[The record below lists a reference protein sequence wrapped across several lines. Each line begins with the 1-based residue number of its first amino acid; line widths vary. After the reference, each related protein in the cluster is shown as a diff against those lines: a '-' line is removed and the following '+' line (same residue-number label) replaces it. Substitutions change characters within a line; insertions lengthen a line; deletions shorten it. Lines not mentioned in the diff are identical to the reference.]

1 MARLVTKFKYLKPD
15 QDFTKAS
22 MCGRV
27 HAYLWDTSILAG
39 AIRSKS
45 QNIYMFALLA
55 NLSVY
60 EFLQTFLI
68 RLDWLAITNYNK
80 SGLLCR
86 FEGFTW
92 TNIRSK
98 RIRYRKH

>member
-27 HAYLWDTSILAG
+27 HAYLWDTNILAG

-45 QNIYMFALLA
+45 QNMYMFALLA
-55 NLSVY
+55 D
-60 EFLQTFLI
+60 LQ
-68 RLDWLAITNYNK
+68 
-80 SGLLCR
+80 
-86 FEGFTW
+86 
-92 TNIRSK
+92 
-98 RIRYRKH
+98 

>member
-27 HAYLWDTSILAG
+27 HAYLWDTNILAG

-45 QNIYMFALLA
+45 QNMYMFALLA
-55 NLSVY
+55 SIVPNSG
-60 EFLQTFLI
+60 Q
-68 RLDWLAITNYNK
+68 DWL
-80 SGLLCR
+80 
-86 FEGFTW
+86 
-92 TNIRSK
+92 
-98 RIRYRKH
+98 YRKSDYPEYFKESQ

>member
-1 MARLVTKFKYLKPD
+1 MVRLVTKFKYLKPD

-45 QNIYMFALLA
+45 QNMCMFALLA
-55 NLSVY
+55 NLYGV
-60 EFLQTFLI
+60 Q
-68 RLDWLAITNYNK
+68 R
-80 SGLLCR
+80 G
-86 FEGFTW
+86 
-92 TNIRSK
+92 SK
-98 RIRYRKH
+98 I